1 MFADFYKEYER
12 ARNSKE
18 LNKQI
23 PKIRNFNKV
32 IFCGVGGS
40 GAPGEILSS
49 LNSTIHLPVFQSRE
63 KLPLWADTKTL
74 CFIISYSGDTKE
86 TINLYNQAKKKN
98 CKIVIIT
105 SGGKLSKKSEAKILI
120 PKGFLPREALPYF
133 LYPMLNI
140 LDLNP
145 EIRKPKSGKKT
156 KEDESKIINDI
167 IYEIKKNKKF
177 PIIYS
182 SSESLKPAAYIWQ
195 TQLNENSKTFAH
207 SNYFPELAHN
217 EIESEFPKNS
227 IHILLKDSKNPEN
240 KNTIRKARSKKLI
253 KPIEVPLK
261 GRNVLEKMIYGIHI
275 GEKISYFLA
284 KEKGVDWKKIP
295 RIEKLK

>member
-12 ARNSKE
+12 AKE

-32 IFCGVGGS
+32 ICCGVGGS

-49 LNSTIHLPVFQSRE
+49 LNSSLHIPVFQTRE

-74 CFIISYSGDTKE
+74 CFIISYSGNTKE
-86 TINLYNQAKKKN
+86 TIELYKQAKKKN

-105 SGGKLSKKSEAKILI
+105 SGGKLSKKSEAKVLI

-133 LYPMLNI
+133 LYPILNI
-140 LDLNP
+140 LNLNT
-145 EIRKPKSGKKT
+145 EIKKPRPGKKS
-156 KEDESKIINDI
+156 DENEGKIINNI
-167 IYEIKKNKKF
+167 IYEIKKNKKI

-182 SSESLKPAAYIWQ
+182 SSESLKPASYIWQ
-195 TQLNENSKTFAH
+195 TQLNENSKTFTH

-217 EIESEFPKNS
+217 EIESEFPKKS
-227 IHILLKDSKNPEN
+227 VHILLKDSKNPEN
-240 KNTIRKARSKKLI
+240 KNTIKKAKSKKLI
-253 KPIEVPLK
+253 HPIEIPLK

-275 GEKISYFLA
+275 GERVSYFLA
-284 KEKGVDWKKIP
+284 REKGVNWKKIP
-295 RIEKLK
+295 KIEKLK

>member
-1 MFADFYKEYER
+1 MFADFYKEYKR
-12 ARNSKE
+12 AKNSKE
-18 LNKQI
+18 INKQI
-23 PKIRNFNKV
+23 PKMRNFNKIV
-32 IFCGVGGS
+32 CCGVGGS

-49 LNSTIHLPVFQSRE
+49 LNNTFHTPVFQARE
-63 KLPLWADTKTL
+63 KFPLWADTKTL
-74 CFIISYSGDTKE
+74 CFIISYSGNTKE

-105 SGGKLSKKSEAKILI
+105 SGGKLSKRPESKVLI

-140 LDLNP
+140 LNLNT
-145 EIRKPKSGKKT
+145 EIKKPGKKT
-156 KEDESKIINDI
+156 KENESKLINDI
-167 IYEIKKNKKF
+167 IYEIKKNKKI

-182 SSESLKPAAYIWQ
+182 SSESLRPAAYIWQ

-227 IHILLKDSKNPEN
+227 VHILLKDSKNSEN
-240 KNTIRKARSKKLI
+240 KNTIRKARSKKI
-253 KPIEVPLK
+253 IRPIEVELK
-261 GRNVLEKMIYGIHI
+261 GKNVLEKIIYGIHI

-284 KEKGVDWKKIP
+284 KEKSVDWKKIP
-295 RIEKLK
+295 KIEKLK